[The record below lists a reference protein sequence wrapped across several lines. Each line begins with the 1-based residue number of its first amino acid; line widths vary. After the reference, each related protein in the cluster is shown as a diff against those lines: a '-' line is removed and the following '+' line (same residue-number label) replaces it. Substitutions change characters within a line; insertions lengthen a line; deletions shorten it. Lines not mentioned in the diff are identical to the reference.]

1 MIPLSL
7 YSLKYR
13 ESRGVAVSSVNSVI
27 VSAGG
32 GGGDT
37 AALVMG
43 EDTQQT
49 HAL

>member
-27 VSAGG
+27 VSAGEV
-32 GGGDT
+32 GGDT
-37 AALVMG
+37 AALGVV
-43 EDTQQT
+43 EDAQQT